1 MELMLASEARDKA
14 CRAEFDIVARDTEE
28 LMNKIIEDIKKSVS
42 EGKIS
47 TMIYTR
53 EYHQDAIERARD
65 LLAEKGYFSEQFDGV
80 RLGISW
86 DTKNP
91 VGRGMKFND
100 FSK

>member
-14 CRAEFDIVARDTEE
+14 CHAEFDIVARDTEE
-28 LMNKIIEDIKKSVS
+28 LMNKIIKNIKKSVS

-47 TMIYTR
+47 TMVYTK

-65 LLAEKGYFSEQFDGV
+65 LLAEKGYFSEQFGGL

-86 DTKNP
+86 DEKSP
-91 VGRGMKFND
+91 FEEV
-100 FSK
+100 